1 MIHPVQR
8 FAETCRFLKKLDDG
22 RLIRFTSRVKVDLW
36 AGDSKMMISTADSG
50 SGSNV
55 ERIGEHL
62 WIAGLVVVI
71 THWVG
76 DLLGTM
82 AR

>member
-8 FAETCRFLKKLDDG
+8 FAGTWRFLKKLDDW
-22 RLIRFTSRVKVDLW
+22 RLIRFTSPVGIDLW
-36 AGDSKMMISTADSG
+36 AGDTKIVISTAGSG

-55 ERIGEHL
+55 ERIGEHV
-62 WIAGLVVVI
+62 WIAGVVVVI